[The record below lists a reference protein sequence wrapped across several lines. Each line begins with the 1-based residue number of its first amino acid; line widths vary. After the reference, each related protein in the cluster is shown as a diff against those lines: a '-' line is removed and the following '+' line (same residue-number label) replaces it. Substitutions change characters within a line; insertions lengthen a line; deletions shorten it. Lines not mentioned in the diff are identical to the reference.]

1 MRLAFFAASI
11 IQILDLKDKKILFI
25 ASSRIVGFE

>member
-11 IQILDLKDKKILFI
+11 IWILDLKDKKIFFI
-25 ASSRIVGFE
+25 TLVSHCGI